1 MNIITGNV
9 VSPKGFKAWGDA
21 VGLKKSKKDMA
32 IIVSEV
38 PCNAAGCFTTNV
50 VKAAPVH
57 WDIKTVE
64 NKIMGIVVNSGNAN
78 ACTGTQGLRDTETT
92 AEKLAQLVGVKA
104 ENILVCSTGVIG
116 VNLPMDKVLNGVDIV
131 FPKITDSMEGGDNA
145 AEAIMTTDTYAKKV
159 AVEIEIGGKQLPLV
173 VWLRVL
179 V

>member
-38 PCNAAGCFTTNV
+38 PCNAGRLFYNKCCESCS
-50 VKAAPVH
+50 VH

-78 ACTGTQGLRDTETT
+78 ACTGTQG
-92 AEKLAQLVGVKA
+92 
-104 ENILVCSTGVIG
+104 
-116 VNLPMDKVLNGVDIV
+116 
-131 FPKITDSMEGGDNA
+131 F
-145 AEAIMTTDTYAKKV
+145 
-159 AVEIEIGGKQLPLV
+159 
-173 VWLRVL
+173 
-179 V
+179 